1 MAAGPQEP
9 IVHPR
14 LASNATW
21 AAAIVASILAVR
33 HTWPPIVVYGLLVLV
48 LAVGQAGYYH
58 SKPRLLLPILLTIIP
73 PAYLAARS
81 RPATATLGILAYS
94 AFGLWYGAYMITV
107 WIYTI

>member
-1 MAAGPQEP
+1 RVGVVRALVGGVVAG
-9 IVHPR
+9 IF
-14 LASNATW
+14 
-21 AAAIVASILAVR
+21 AVGGTGR
-33 HTWPPIVVYGLLVLV
+33 AVGGCGLLGVV